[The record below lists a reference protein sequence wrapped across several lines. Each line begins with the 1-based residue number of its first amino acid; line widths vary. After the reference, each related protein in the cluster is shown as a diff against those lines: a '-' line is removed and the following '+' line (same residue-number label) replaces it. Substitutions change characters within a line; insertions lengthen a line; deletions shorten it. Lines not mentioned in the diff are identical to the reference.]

1 MRQVKAII
9 ADDEKELRRYL
20 LSKLNKL
27 WPDLVVCGQAENGP
41 DALNLILEHQPDI
54 AFLDI
59 KMPGFSGI
67 DVAEKAVGKC
77 RVVFITAYDHYAL
90 QAFENEA
97 LDYIVKPVTDER
109 LEKTIRRLKK
119 QIADTSSPP
128 SELAKVMR
136 HVLEQLGAREGTGYL
151 NWIKSQ
157 HGDEVRLIPVNEVYY
172 FKASDKYTIVMTG
185 NGESLIRKSIKAL
198 ASEID
203 PGQFWQIHRGTIV
216 NVNQIDNV
224 TRSFSGNLMI
234 RLKDLPETL
243 SVSRAYS
250 HLFKQM

>member
-1 MRQVKAII
+1 
-9 ADDEKELRRYL
+9 
-20 LSKLNKL
+20 
-27 WPDLVVCGQAENGP
+27 
-41 DALNLILEHQPDI
+41 
-54 AFLDI
+54 
-59 KMPGFSGI
+59 
-67 DVAEKAVGKC
+67 
-77 RVVFITAYDHYAL
+77 
-90 QAFENEA
+90 
-97 LDYIVKPVTDER
+97 
-109 LEKTIRRLKK
+109 
-119 QIADTSSPP
+119 
-128 SELAKVMR
+128 
-136 HVLEQLGAREGTGYL
+136 
-151 NWIKSQ
+151 
-157 HGDEVRLIPVNEVYY
+157 
-172 FKASDKYTIVMTG
+172 MTG

>member
-1 MRQVKAII
+1 MRQIKAVI

-27 WPDLVVCGQAENGP
+27 WPELVICGQAENGP
-41 DALNLILEHQPDI
+41 DALDLILEHQPDI

-67 DVAEKAVGKC
+67 QVAEKIAGRC
-77 RVVFITAYDHYAL
+77 RVVFISAYDQYAL

-109 LEKTIRRLKK
+109 LEKTVRRLKN
-119 QIADTSSPP
+119 QVVLESSPP
-128 SELAKVMR
+128 SELTMAIKN
-136 HVLEQLGAREGTGYL
+136 VLTKLGTRKESGYL
-151 NWIKSQ
+151 NWIKAQ
-157 HGDEVRLIPVNEVYY
+157 HGDEVRLIPVNEVHY
-172 FKASDKYTIVMTG
+172 FKAGDKYTIVMTG

-198 ASEID
+198 VNEVD
-203 PGQFWQIHRGTIV
+203 PAQFWQIHRGTIV
-216 NVNQIDNV
+216 NVNRIANV